1 MRPAMLLLWIMGAAL
16 LPMALAGQ
24 ENSAVSV
31 GKDLVRVDS
40 PVSAL
45 EHVRVIDGTGAPAK
59 PDQTIV
65 ISEGKIVA
73 IEDSDSIKVPE
84 NAKRL
89 DFTGHTAL
97 PGLVGMHD
105 HLFYVTTEVNDNYV
119 AHDMPF
125 SFPRLFL
132 ANGVTTI
139 RTTGSY
145 EPYADLEIKR
155 AIDQG
160 KMIGPKI
167 NVTGPYLVDG
177 KFEQIQLHKPN
188 GPEQIQIHKLSGPED
203 AVRTVNYW
211 ADEGMTSFKA
221 YAYISRAELKA
232 AIEAA
237 HKRGLTLAGHLC
249 SIGFREAAEMGI
261 DSLEHGLFVDTEF
274 DPAKRPDVCPENDW
288 PARVDPEVDSEQVR
302 QTIDSLVKHHVAVTS
317 TLPIIEKSLSPPPD
331 VRQVILESLGVD
343 ALKSSQEFQ
352 LRKSR
357 EANDE
362 SKRDEIRHFAQRY
375 HKEMQFEVAFVRASG
390 LLMAGSDA
398 VLGDVIAGFADQR
411 EIELLVE
418 TGFTPVEAI
427 KIATLNGAQFLKQAA
442 HIGSLAVGK
451 QADIVLVKGDPST
464 DIQDIE
470 NVQVVF
476 KDGVG
481 YDSKKLIESV
491 RGQVGIR

>member
-1 MRPAMLLLWIMGAAL
+1 MRPAMLLLWIVGAAL

-24 ENSAVSV
+24 ENAVVSV
-31 GKDLVRVDS
+31 GKDLIRVDS
-40 PVSAL
+40 PVAAL
-45 EHVRVIDGTGAPAK
+45 EHVRVIDGTGAAAK

-65 ISEGKIVA
+65 ISAGKIAV
-73 IEDSDSIKVPE
+73 IGDSDSVKVPE
-84 NAKRL
+84 NAKRI
-89 DFTGHTAL
+89 DFAGHTAL

-105 HLFYVTTEVNDNYV
+105 HLFYVTTEVNDNFV
-119 AHDMPF
+119 VHDMPY

-145 EPYADLEIKR
+145 EPYTDLEIKQ

-188 GPEQIQIHKLSGPED
+188 GPEQIQVHKLSGPED

-211 ADEGMTSFKA
+211 SDEGMTSFKA
-221 YAYISRAELKA
+221 YEYISRAELKA
-232 AIEAA
+232 AIEAT
-237 HKRGLTLAGHLC
+237 HKRGLTIAGHLC

-274 DPAKRPDVCPENDW
+274 DPAKRPDVCPEDDW
-288 PARVDPEVDSEQVR
+288 PAKVDPEVDSEQIR
-302 QTIDSLVKHHVAVTS
+302 QTINSLMKHHVAVTS

-331 VRQVILESLGVD
+331 VRQVILDSLGAD
-343 ALKSSQEFQ
+343 ALKSSQEFR

-362 SKRDEIRHFAQRY
+362 RKREESRRFAEAY
-375 HKEMQFEVAFVRASG
+375 HKEMQFEVAFVRAGG

-398 VLGDVIAGFADQR
+398 VLFDVIAGFADQR
-411 EIELLVE
+411 ELELLVE
-418 TGFTPVEAI
+418 AGFTPLEAI
-427 KIATLNGAQFLKQAA
+427 KIATLNGAQFLKQADR
-442 HIGSLAVGK
+442 IGSLAVGK

-464 DIQDIE
+464 NIRDIE
-470 NVQVVF
+470 NVDLVF
-476 KDGVG
+476 KDGMG
-481 YDSKKLIESV
+481 YDSRKLIESV
-491 RGQVGIR
+491 KGLVGIR